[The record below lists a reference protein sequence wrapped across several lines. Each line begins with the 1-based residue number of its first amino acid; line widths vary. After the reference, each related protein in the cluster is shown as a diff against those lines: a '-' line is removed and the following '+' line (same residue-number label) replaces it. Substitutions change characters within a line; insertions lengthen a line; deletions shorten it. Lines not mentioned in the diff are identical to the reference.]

1 VADRSWRKLG
11 GAGVGWG
18 GDGTL
23 LMPVLSQVK
32 AGYIY
37 DHKALQN
44 NGHMKQQLK
53 ALASIILHIKSE

>member
-1 VADRSWRKLG
+1 MADRSWRKLG
-11 GAGVGWG
+11 GAGG